1 MNVAYFLT
9 PRSEVGCIYDDQ
21 TLRQGLEKMRRSGY
35 TALPV
40 VTRQNQYIG
49 TVSEGDFLWYLA
61 DNSAEAELK
70 KTNLHDLEHVPM
82 RKVPRRE
89 RNAPVR
95 ITAGIEELLERAMN
109 QNFVPVIDDRGLFIG
124 IVTRKDILQYL
135 TRRAGCRE
143 NAQPNTGEPLRHAI
157 G

>member
-61 DNSAEAELK
+61 DNSADAQLK
-70 KTNLHDLEHVPM
+70 KVGMHELEHVPM
-82 RKVPRRE
+82 RKVLRAE
-89 RNAPVR
+89 RHAPVR
-95 ITAGIEELLERAMN
+95 ITAGMDELLERAMN

-124 IVTRKDILQYL
+124 IVTRKDILHYL
-135 TRRAGCRE
+135 ADTAGQHNRTVPPTAE
-143 NAQPNTGEPLRHAI
+143 RWHAI